1 MNMQRGGIP
10 RSCQPAVFSESEVPM
25 QYRKNKS
32 GEDISLLGYGCMRF
46 TRKGGGIDLDKAEKE
61 IRLALEGGVN
71 YFDTAYIYPGSE
83 AALGEI
89 FRRIGCREK
98 IQIATKLP
106 HYLIKSMDGIEKIF
120 KEELKRLQTDY
131 IDYYLMHML
140 TDVETWEKLKK
151 LGIEQWID
159 DKKKSGKIRHIGFS
173 YHGHTDMFC
182 RLIDAYGWDFTQI
195 QYNYMDEHSQAGR
208 RGLKY
213 AAEKGI
219 PVIIMEGLR
228 GGKLVDLLPESAK
241 KLIAG
246 HEPKR
251 SPAEWAFR
259 WLYTQPEVTCVLS
272 GMNSCEMVTENL
284 RIADETKAGDFTE
297 EDFALIEKVKKEIQ
311 KTVKVGCTGCG
322 YCMPCPMGVDIPE
335 AFRCYN
341 NYYAE
346 GKGAAK
352 REYMQC
358 TLFRKDHSNASGCI
372 GCGKCETHCPQQ
384 IPIRKE
390 LKEAAARLEDVKFSI
405 VKKAIRLL
413 KLWG

>member
-1 MNMQRGGIP
+1 
-10 RSCQPAVFSESEVPM
+10 M

-61 IRLALEGGVN
+61 IRLAIEGGVN

-89 FRRIGCREK
+89 FARIGCREK

-106 HYLIKSMDGIEKIF
+106 HYLIKSMEGIEKTF
-120 KEELKRLQTDY
+120 AEELKRLKTDY

-151 LGIEQWID
+151 LGIEQWIEE
-159 DKKKSGKIRHIGFS
+159 KKKSGMIRHIGFS

-182 RLIDAYGWDFTQI
+182 KLVDAYDWDFTQI

-208 RGLKY
+208 RGLQY
-213 AAEKGI
+213 AAGKGV

-228 GGKLVDLLPESAK
+228 GGKLVDLLPDAAK
-241 KLIAG
+241 KLIAE

-251 SPAEWAFR
+251 SAAEWAFR
-259 WLYTQPEVTCVLS
+259 WLYSQPEVTCVLS
-272 GMNSCEMVTENL
+272 GMNSAQMVEENL
-284 RIADETKAGDFTE
+284 RIADETKAGDFSE

-335 AFRCYN
+335 TFRCYN

-346 GKGAAK
+346 GKGAAR

-358 TLFRKDHSNASGCI
+358 TIFRKQPSNASGCI
-372 GCGKCETHCPQQ
+372 SCGKCETHCPQQ

-390 LKEAAARLEDVKFSI
+390 LKEAAAKLEDFKFRAA
-405 VKKAIRLL
+405 KKAIKLL
-413 KLWG
+413 RLWG